1 MFQRTGEDAYRTHGR
16 DDAALRSLSGSPPCG
31 HKESGMTEEELDA
44 AVDVIAAL
52 DAGVLQSLNQK
63 ISRREIKVNSEIG
76 ATRDHN
82 VGY

>member
-1 MFQRTGEDAYRTHGR
+1 
-16 DDAALRSLSGSPPCG
+16 
-31 HKESGMTEEELDA
+31 MTEEELDA